1 MAESGRLIEVRGT
14 VQGVGFRPWIWRLAH
29 DHGISGRVSNDSRG
43 VTIEAFG
50 ATGALESFLLGI
62 RETLP
67 PAAEIRELSCRT
79 IPAEP
84 FEDFVIVASRRTD
97 GLNVSIPPDLAT
109 CPECLAEIFD
119 PADRRYRYA
128 FTNCTNCGPRFTIA
142 KGVPYDRCETTM
154 ATFEMCEPCR
164 REYENPADRRF
175 HAQPNACAEC
185 GPGLVLT
192 SAEAEPLGWPDPIS
206 GAAKMLVAGLTVAI
220 KGLGGFHLACDATNP
235 AAVSRL
241 RRRKRREEKPFAVM
255 VAGLAEAEAIAEIS
269 EAEKRLLLSTERPI
283 VLLKRLEKCALAES
297 VAPENPLVGV
307 LLAYTPLHHLLLA
320 EACRPLVMTSGNFSE
335 EPIARGNAEALHRLG
350 EITDAFLLHD
360 RDIATPCDDSVA
372 RVVAGGPV
380 LLRRSRGWVPRPI
393 PVAQPFTQPVLAVGG
408 HLKNTFCIGL
418 GDAAYLGPH
427 VGDLENLETLAAFE
441 ESVGRMEKF
450 LGVRPEVVAHDL
462 HPEYVSTRWAAQI
475 RSGRRIGV
483 QHHHAHVA
491 SAMAEHGLAGPV
503 LGFAWDGTGYG
514 TDGTSWGGELLL
526 ARLDGFERVGSFR
539 PLALPG
545 GEAAIRE
552 PWRQAFALLTDAY
565 PEGVP
570 LEVLALFDQVDPRAV
585 AVVRQILQQDVQTPR
600 ARGVGRF
607 FDAFGSLFLRRP
619 YSRHEGQIATAW
631 NSVADPAERGA
642 YPFSVAGEDLPEVDL
657 RLTLRAALEDFV
669 AGAAPS
675 AISGRFHETLA
686 RAAEALMSSAA
697 LRAPDTEG
705 LPVVLTGGCFAN
717 ALLAERVLER
727 LTESTTDRRVFLHRR
742 VPPGDGGLALGQAV
756 VANALAG
763 KGAL

>member
-1 MAESGRLIEVRGT
+1 MTESGRLIEVRGT

-50 ATGALESFLLGI
+50 ATGALESFLREI
-62 RETLP
+62 RETP
-67 PAAEIRELSCRT
+67 PAAAEIRELSCRT
-79 IPAEP
+79 IPGER

-97 GLNVSIPPDLAT
+97 GLKVSIPPDLAT
-109 CPECLAEIFD
+109 CSECLAEIFD
-119 PADRRYRYA
+119 PVDRRYRYP

-154 ATFEMCEPCR
+154 ASFEMCEPCR
-164 REYENPADRRF
+164 SEYENPADRRF

-185 GPGLVLT
+185 GPTLVLT
-192 SAEAEPLGWPDPIS
+192 SVEADPLGWPDPIT
-206 GAAKMLVAGLTVAI
+206 GAAKMLLAGLTVAI

-283 VLLKRLEKCALAES
+283 VLLKRLEGCALAES

-320 EACRPLVMTSGNFSE
+320 EAGRPLVMTSGNLSE
-335 EPIARGNAEALHRLG
+335 EPIACSNAEALRRLG

-393 PVAQPFTQPVLAVGG
+393 SVEQPFTEPVLAVGG

-427 VGDLENLETLAAFE
+427 IGDLENLETLAAFE

-462 HPEYVSTRWAAQI
+462 HPDYVSTRWAAQV
-475 RSGRRIGV
+475 RSGRKIGV

-514 TDGTSWGGELLL
+514 TDGTLWGGELLV
-526 ARLDGFERVGSFR
+526 ARLDGFDRVGSFR

-545 GEAAIRE
+545 GETAIRE

-570 LEVLALFDQVDPRAV
+570 LEVLALFDDVDPRA
-585 AVVRQILQQDVQTPR
+585 ADVVRQMIQQGLQTPR

-619 YSRHEGQIATAW
+619 YSRYEGQIATAW

-642 YPFSVAGEDLPEVDL
+642 YPFSIAGEDLPEIDL
-657 RLTLRAALEDFV
+657 RLTVRAALEDFV
-669 AGAAPS
+669 DGASPS

-686 RAAEALMSSAA
+686 RAAAALANAAA
-697 LRAPDTEG
+697 LRTPGVAG

-717 ALLAERVLER
+717 ALLAERMLER
-727 LTESTTDRRVFLHRR
+727 LTDAGRRVFLHRR
-742 VPPGDGGLALGQAV
+742 VPPGDGGLALGQAA
-756 VANALAG
+756 VARALTA